1 MRLGPGAFLRLFL
14 GEAVRAL
21 GRHKM
26 RSVLSVLGVTIG
38 VAVVAWVVAI
48 GEAGSARTRATL
60 QALGDNL
67 IWIEA
72 GGRNINGVRTGTGN
86 AVTLTAEDGLA
97 VVREVRLVKVCA
109 PNVDGRVQVSGP

>member
-1 MRLGPGAFLRLFL
+1 MPLRPGALLRLFF
-14 GEAVRAL
+14 GESARAL
-21 GRHKM
+21 VRHKL
-26 RSVLSVLGVTIG
+26 RSTLSVLGVTIG

-72 GGRNINGVRTGTGN
+72 GGRAINGVRLGTGST
-86 AVTLTAEDGLA
+86 VTLTVDDGEA
-97 VVREVRLVKVCA
+97 VEREVPLVKVCA
-109 PNVDGRVQVSGP
+109 PNVDG